1 MRRNA
6 GRRRVSL
13 SNLSPLSRAFVT
25 SYNSEVSAC
34 DVPSDA
40 ASRIPVSVLIFLS
53 RLATLCAEQGGGVIG
68 GLVSPWGV
76 GRKEGWGGGGWNWG
90 GGWSRGGRDE
100 GETASGK
107 GEAGG
112 IHPST
117 SSPAATPRSVDVPC
131 DGANAFGD
139 WIA

>member
-90 GGWSRGGRDE
+90 GGGGAE
-100 GETASGK
+100 GDGMRERQRAGKVKQVVSTRLPLPLPRRPGASTYLAMGPTPL
-107 GEAGG
+107 G
-112 IHPST
+112 I
-117 SSPAATPRSVDVPC
+117 
-131 DGANAFGD
+131 G
-139 WIA
+139 